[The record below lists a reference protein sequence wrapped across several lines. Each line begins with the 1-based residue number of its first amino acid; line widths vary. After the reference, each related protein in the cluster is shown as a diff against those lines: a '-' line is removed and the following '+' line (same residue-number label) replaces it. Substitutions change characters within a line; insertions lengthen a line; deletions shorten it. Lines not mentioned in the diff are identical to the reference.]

1 MQKLEVSAP
10 IQVEF
15 SILPTNELILYVL
28 TTSATEPLI
37 VYEYEGIFGFSKK
50 IVAAWVP
57 NSSGLK
63 QFSTLQDRHFAILQ
77 HGDSA
82 TVIRAIY
89 KGSKNGLE

>member
-1 MQKLEVSAP
+1 MGAP

-28 TTSATEPLI
+28 TNSVTEPLI
-37 VYEYEGIFGFSKK
+37 VYQYEGIFGFSRK
-50 IVAAWVP
+50 IVAAGVP

-63 QFSTLQDRHFAILQ
+63 QFSTVQNRHFVILQ